1 MRYSGGVEP
10 RSEMLYPSIQSAD
23 DWIEWTLA
31 FAFECCCE
39 ELGQSNERSIAF
51 IEIERSASNSE
62 HQAVKAMLAR
72 LPSEAWRQMNR
83 FPNDLLLVV
92 LPIVI
97 RAPAHHGNLGKR
109 RSKQV
114 AADAG

>member
-1 MRYSGGVEP
+1 
-10 RSEMLYPSIQSAD
+10 MLYPSIQSAD
-23 DWIEWTLA
+23 DWIEWALALA
-31 FAFECCCE
+31 FNRCGE
-39 ELGQSNERSIAF
+39 ELRQSNERSIPC

-62 HQAVKAMLAR
+62 HPAVKAMLAR

-83 FPNDLLLVV
+83 FPNDLPLVV
-92 LPIVI
+92 VPIVI